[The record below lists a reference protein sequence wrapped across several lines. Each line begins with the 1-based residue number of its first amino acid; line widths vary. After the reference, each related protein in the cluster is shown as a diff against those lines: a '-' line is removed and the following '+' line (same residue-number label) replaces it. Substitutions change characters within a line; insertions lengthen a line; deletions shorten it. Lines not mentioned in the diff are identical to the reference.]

1 MSAVMENAVVVGD
14 NDHNQTVLPPHDY
27 QGRIPEEDAWF
38 PSKLLFLWMRPLFR
52 RAAYLSKH
60 ETGLQHEDLIPLPQ
74 IDHGAAI
81 IANFQR
87 SWNNTTTPPSPP
99 PPFSTGSSKD
109 HDDDHV
115 KSQQQTDR
123 VRKAI
128 LAVVGRPFI
137 VAGFIKLLNTALQFT
152 FPILI
157 NLILRFIED
166 TQSGKITATDPWA
179 DRYRGY
185 WLSAVLF
192 GFIAAKAVTENQYF
206 HRVMRSGY
214 QTRVAISVAVYNKS
228 LRLSNA
234 ERQQTTLGEL
244 VNLMQVDA
252 SKIEAFLP
260 QFHVLWDGLV
270 QIAGYITIL
279 YFLIGWPCFVGL
291 AVMIAAIPLQGMVMS
306 RLFGLNRKLVIYT
319 DARVKTTNEAL
330 QGIQSVKMFAWEQN
344 FGEALGESRM
354 KELNFLGRVAYL
366 RAANRAYITAL
377 PGIVAVVS
385 FITYALAKKG
395 ADISAS
401 TLFAALVAF
410 DQLRFPLL
418 FYPVSLAQL
427 SQASVSAARV
437 QNFLGLNEIGS
448 GEMIGNSSYERT
460 DDIGALAGGTIEMQD
475 ATVYWNDPNIPLDVT
490 VHSKHSDN
498 DSKSVSTVPE
508 AIEGEPDVRYPKPV
522 LQNLSMKVSPG
533 ELCAIVGKV
542 GSGKS
547 TLCSAILN
555 ETVMSNGTITLRGTV
570 AYASQ
575 TPWILNATLRDNI
588 LFGLPMDEE
597 RYRQVLSVCQLT
609 HDLEML
615 TDGDLTEIGEKGINL
630 SGGQKQRVSVA
641 RAAYANADIIIL
653 DDPLSALDPEV
664 AKQLFDECIVDF
676 MKGKTRLLV
685 TNQLQ
690 FLKSCA
696 TVVALGRRQVIE
708 QGLFADLVANEA
720 GEVSRLLRENAND
733 ALESKGKGTTATGVT
748 NGEIVDTNADAAK
761 SSKGDKAEHAL
772 LTKEERVIGAVSL
785 SVYLKYLRAGGG
797 YWLFCFVFAGFILSG
812 LTGVATTAWISFW
825 TSDAPLYQK
834 NSETFYL
841 GLYAGLS
848 VALGV
853 FTYIR
858 TFLLVRFGVKASTTL
873 HANLTKSILR
883 APSSFFDTTPIG
895 RILSRFSKDMYA
907 IDVELTDHM
916 DFFLFSVLNIFLSL
930 IVIIFVSP
938 WFALIVPPLGF
949 IYIKVLNYF
958 REVSR
963 ETKRLDSI
971 SRSPIYAQFSET
983 LGGISAIRAYGV
995 TARFVTDFEQKI
1007 DSNTCA
1013 NYNSKSADR
1022 WLALR
1027 LELIGSVVAGLAAVF
1042 ASNVV
1047 ISGTAS
1053 GQESDTDFA
1062 SLAGLSLT
1070 TAISL
1075 TSILNWCVRTFA
1087 QLEAAMNSCERVL
1100 HYTDNIPQEAPWTT
1114 KELEDS
1120 YANLKRTG
1128 TAPSTACELAL
1139 AASGGKGENFGPAWP
1154 ESGKIVIKNL
1164 RMRYRPDTPLVLKGL
1179 DVTISAGERIGV
1191 VGRTGSGK
1199 SSLLLTLL
1207 RIVEPTIE
1215 AGETQ
1220 YEAPIEVDN
1229 VDTLRI
1235 GIRELRSRIG
1245 IIPQNPVLF
1254 SGTIRSSI
1262 DIFKQFT
1269 DDVIWSALEK
1279 CGLKESVEE
1288 MPDGLDAPVSEGG
1301 ENLSAGMRQML
1312 VLGRALLRQCRV
1324 LLLDEAT
1331 SNVDFETDRAI
1342 QRTLRESFPGV
1353 TVITIAHR
1361 VNTILDS
1368 DKILVMKDGL
1378 ACEFGPPK
1386 ELLANENSAF
1396 SDIVRHSE
1404 ADN

>member
-1 MSAVMENAVVVGD
+1 MEDGSKITD
-14 NDHNQTVLPPHDY
+14 DLLPPFDY
-27 QGRIPEEDAWF
+27 KGRIPEEDAWF
-38 PSKLLFLWMRPLFR
+38 PSKLFFLWMRPLFR
-52 RAAYLSKH
+52 RAAYLAKH
-60 ETGLQHEDLIPLPQ
+60 ETGLQHEDLIPLPH
-74 IDHGAAI
+74 IDHGEKI
-81 IANFQR
+81 ISNFER
-87 SWNNTTTPPSPP
+87 SWDATTPLFPASGK
-99 PPFSTGSSKD
+99 TD
-109 HDDDHV
+109 NDDI
-115 KSQQQTDR
+115 KAKQQTDR

-128 LAVVGRPFI
+128 LKVVGRRFI
-137 VAGFIKLLNTALQFT
+137 IAGVIKLLNTALQFT

-157 NLILRFIED
+157 NLILKFIED
-166 TQSGKITATDPWA
+166 TQSGKISDSAPWSE
-179 DRYRGY
+179 RYRGY

-192 GFIAAKAVTENQYF
+192 VFIAAKAITENQYF

-214 QTRVAISVAVYNKS
+214 QSRVAVSVAVYNKS
-228 LRLSNA
+228 LRLSNS
-234 ERQQTTLGEL
+234 ERQATTLGEL

-270 QIAGYITIL
+270 QITGYITIL

-291 AVMIAAIPLQGMVMS
+291 GVMIAAIPLQGMVMS
-306 RLFGLNRKLVIYT
+306 RLFGLNRKLVVYT

-330 QGIQSVKMFAWEQN
+330 QGIQSVKMFAWEEN
-344 FGEALGESRM
+344 FAEALGESRM

-377 PGIVAVVS
+377 PGIVAVIS
-385 FITYALAKKG
+385 FITYALAKSG

-401 TLFAALVAF
+401 TLFSAIVAF

-437 QNFLGLNEIGS
+437 QNFLELKEIGS
-448 GEMIGNSSYERT
+448 GETLGNSSYERT
-460 DDIGALAGGTIEMQD
+460 DEVDDKLGGGTIEIED
-475 ATVYWNDPNIPLDVT
+475 ATIYWSDPSIPLDVT
-490 VHSKHSDN
+490 LHSKRSDT
-498 DSKSVSTVPE
+498 DGKSVETVPDVVEVE
-508 AIEGEPDVRYPKPV
+508 ADATRYAKPI
-522 LQNLSMKVSPG
+522 LENLTMKVKPG
-533 ELCAIVGKV
+533 ELCAVVGKV

-555 ETVMSNGTITLRGTV
+555 ETLMSNGKIILRGKV

-588 LFGLPMDEE
+588 LFGSPMDEA
-597 RYRQVLSVCQLT
+597 RYSRVLSVCQLK

-641 RAAYANADIIIL
+641 RAAYANADTIIL

-690 FLKSCA
+690 FLKSCD
-696 TVVALGRRQVIE
+696 TVVALGRRHVIE
-708 QGLFADLVANEA
+708 QGRFADLVANEA
-720 GEVSRLLRENAND
+720 GEVSRLLRENSAND
-733 ALESKGKGTTATGVT
+733 HDSKAKGASIVEDT
-748 NGEIVDTNADAAK
+748 NGEVVKANADDEK
-761 SSKGDKAEHAL
+761 PSKPDKEAQVL
-772 LTKEERVIGAVSL
+772 LTKEERVVGAVSL

-797 YWLFCFVFAGFILSG
+797 YMLFSLVFVGFILSG
-812 LTGVATTAWISFW
+812 LTGVASTAWISYW
-825 TSDAPLYQK
+825 TSDAPLYEK
-834 NSETFYL
+834 NSQAFYL
-841 GLYAGLS
+841 GLYGSLS

-853 FTYIR
+853 FTYLR
-858 TFLLVRFGVKASTTL
+858 TFLLVKFGVKASTTL
-873 HANLTKSILR
+873 HANLTNSILR

-907 IDVELTDHM
+907 IDIELTDHM
-916 DFFLFSVLNIFLSL
+916 DFFLFSLLNIFLSVV
-930 IVIIFVSP
+930 VIFFVTP
-938 WFALIVPPLGF
+938 WFGIIVPPLAF

-983 LGGISAIRAYGV
+983 LGGLSAIRAYGV
-995 TARFVTDFEQKI
+995 AARFVRDFEERV
-1007 DSNTCA
+1007 DANTCA

-1027 LELIGSVVAGLAAVF
+1027 LELIGSVVAGLAAGF
-1042 ASNVV
+1042 ASHVV
-1047 ISGTAS
+1047 ISGAVS
-1053 GQESDTDFA
+1053 GQGSDSNFA

-1087 QLEAAMNSCERVL
+1087 MLEAAMNSCERVL
-1100 HYTDNIPQEAPWTT
+1100 HYTENIPREASWTT

-1120 YANLKRTG
+1120 YAELKRKD
-1128 TAPSTACELAL
+1128 ASPSTASEIAL
-1139 AASGGKGENFGPAWP
+1139 ASSGGKGASFGPMWP

-1164 RMRYRPDTPLVLKGL
+1164 RMKYRTDTPLVLKGL
-1179 DVTISAGERIGV
+1179 NVTISAGERVGV

-1207 RIVEPTIE
+1207 RIVEPSIE
-1215 AGETQ
+1215 IGDAK

-1262 DIFKQFT
+1262 DIFKQYS
-1269 DDVIWSALEK
+1269 DDVIWNALEK

-1378 ACEFGPPK
+1378 ACEFGSPK
-1386 ELLANENSAF
+1386 ELLANEDSAF
-1396 SDIVRHSE
+1396 AEIVRHSE

>member
-1 MSAVMENAVVVGD
+1 MMESSIQDAE
-14 NDHNQTVLPPHDY
+14 HLLPPYDY
-27 QGRIPEEDAWF
+27 KGRIPEEDAWF
-38 PSKLLFLWMRPLFR
+38 PSKLFFLWMRPLFR

-60 ETGLQHEDLIPLPQ
+60 ETALQHEDLIPLPDM
-74 IDHGAAI
+74 DHGEKI
-81 IANFQR
+81 ISNFEH
-87 SWNNTTTPPSPP
+87 SWNATTPLMIPGKS
-99 PPFSTGSSKD
+99 GGG
-109 HDDDHV
+109 DDDDDDDI
-115 KSQQQTDR
+115 KSKQQTDR

-128 LAVVGRPFI
+128 FAVVGRRFVI
-137 VAGFIKLLNTALQFT
+137 AGFIKLLNTALQFT

-157 NLILRFIED
+157 NLILKFIED
-166 TQSGKITATDPWA
+166 TQSGKISEADPWS

-192 GFIAAKAVTENQYF
+192 VFIAAKAITENQYF

-214 QTRVAISVAVYNKS
+214 QSRVAVSVAVYNKS
-228 LRLSNA
+228 LRLSNS
-234 ERQQTTLGEL
+234 ERQSTTLGEL

-306 RLFGLNRKLVIYT
+306 RLFGLNRKLVVYT

-330 QGIQSVKMFAWEQN
+330 QGIQSVKMFAWEEN
-344 FGEALGESRM
+344 FEEALGESRM
-354 KELNFLGRVAYL
+354 KELNFLGKVAYL

-385 FITYALAKKG
+385 FITYALAKSG

-401 TLFAALVAF
+401 TLFAAIVAF

-437 QNFLGLNEIGS
+437 QNFLGLKEIGS
-448 GEMIGNSSYERT
+448 GETFGNSSYERT
-460 DDIGALAGGTIEMQD
+460 DEVDKSGGGTIDIED
-475 ATVYWNDPNIPLDVT
+475 ATVYWSDPSIPLDVT
-490 VHSKHSDN
+490 VHSKRSDN
-498 DSKSVSTVPE
+498 DGKSVETVPDIAE
-508 AIEGEPDVRYPKPV
+508 VEPDAVRYAKPI
-522 LQNLSMKVSPG
+522 LENLTMKVNPG
-533 ELCAIVGKV
+533 ELCAVVGKV

-555 ETVMSNGTITLRGTV
+555 ETLMSNGKITLRGKV

-588 LFGLPMDEE
+588 LFGLPMEE
-597 RYRQVLSVCQLT
+597 ARYNRVLSVCQLT

-615 TDGDLTEIGEKGINL
+615 TDGDMTEIGEKGINL

-641 RAAYANADIIIL
+641 RAAYANADTIIL

-664 AKQLFDECIVDF
+664 AKQLFDECLVDF

-690 FLKSCA
+690 FLKSCN
-696 TVVALGRRQVIE
+696 TVVALGRRKVIE
-708 QGLFADLVANEA
+708 QGRFSDLIANED
-720 GEVSRLLRENAND
+720 GEVSRLLRENSTVDHDTA
-733 ALESKGKGTTATGVT
+733 GKGAAGVGDA
-748 NGEIVDTNADAAK
+748 NGEIVKADAEDGK
-761 SSKGDKAEHAL
+761 PSNPDKEAQAL

-797 YWLFCFVFAGFILSG
+797 YMLFSLVFVGFVLSG
-812 LTGVATTAWISFW
+812 LTGVATTAWVSYW
-825 TSDAPLYQK
+825 TSDAPLYEE
-834 NSETFYL
+834 NSEAFYL
-841 GLYAGLS
+841 GMYGALS

-853 FTYIR
+853 FTYLR

-873 HANLTKSILR
+873 HANLTNSILR

-916 DFFLFSVLNIFLSL
+916 DFFLFSLLNIFLS
-930 IVIIFVSP
+930 IIIIFFVTP
-938 WFALIVPPLGF
+938 WFGLIVPPLAF
-949 IYIKVLNYF
+949 VYVKVLNYF

-983 LGGISAIRAYGV
+983 LGGLSAIRAYGV
-995 TARFVTDFEQKI
+995 TARFVRDFEERV
-1007 DSNTCA
+1007 DANTCA

-1027 LELIGSVVAGLAAVF
+1027 LELIGSVVAGLAAGF
-1042 ASNVV
+1042 ASHVV
-1047 ISGTAS
+1047 IADAVS
-1053 GQESDTDFA
+1053 GQESDSNFA

-1087 QLEAAMNSCERVL
+1087 MLEAAMNSCERVL
-1100 HYTDNIPQEAPWTT
+1100 HYTENIPREAPWTT

-1120 YANLKRTG
+1120 FADLKRTD
-1128 TAPSTACELAL
+1128 ASPSTASEIAL
-1139 AASGGKGENFGPAWP
+1139 ASYGGKGATFGSTWP
-1154 ESGKIVIKNL
+1154 ESGQIVIKNL
-1164 RMRYRPDTPLVLKGL
+1164 RMRYRPETPLVLKGL
-1179 DVTISAGERIGV
+1179 NVTISAGERVGV

-1199 SSLLLTLL
+1199 VRWFLKCSNLLQNVMWTSLT
-1207 RIVEPTIE
+1207 
-1215 AGETQ
+1215 
-1220 YEAPIEVDN
+1220 
-1229 VDTLRI
+1229 
-1235 GIRELRSRIG
+1235 
-1245 IIPQNPVLF
+1245 
-1254 SGTIRSSI
+1254 
-1262 DIFKQFT
+1262 
-1269 DDVIWSALEK
+1269 
-1279 CGLKESVEE
+1279 
-1288 MPDGLDAPVSEGG
+1288 
-1301 ENLSAGMRQML
+1301 
-1312 VLGRALLRQCRV
+1312 
-1324 LLLDEAT
+1324 
-1331 SNVDFETDRAI
+1331 
-1342 QRTLRESFPGV
+1342 
-1353 TVITIAHR
+1353 
-1361 VNTILDS
+1361 
-1368 DKILVMKDGL
+1368 
-1378 ACEFGPPK
+1378 
-1386 ELLANENSAF
+1386 
-1396 SDIVRHSE
+1396 
-1404 ADN
+1404 